1 MRLAS
6 GTRPHRRGPPLS
18 PPQRP
23 PPEESSAIPKLKS
36 GTPSAQEQ
44 LRLITA
50 SLDDDKAEDV
60 VVVDLVGKASFADYM
75 VIATG
80 KSDRQVGAMADHL
93 VQKLKAQGISR
104 VPAEGMTQ
112 RDWVLLDSGDIVVH
126 LFRPEVRSFYN
137 LEKLWS
143 DEPVQARAAERIA

>member
-1 MRLAS
+1 M
-6 GTRPHRRGPPLS
+6 
-18 PPQRP
+18 
-23 PPEESSAIPKLKS
+23 
-36 GTPSAQEQ
+36 
-44 LRLITA
+44 RLITA

-80 KSDRQVGAMADHL
+80 RSDRQVGAMADHL
-93 VQKLKAQGISR
+93 VQKLKAEGIR
-104 VPAEGMTQ
+104 QVPAEGMAQ

-143 DEPVQARAAERIA
+143 DEPVHARAAERIA

>member
-1 MRLAS
+1 MSPLPGS
-6 GTRPHRRGPPLS
+6 GQPEGPTADGP
-18 PPQRP
+18 R
-23 PPEESSAIPKLKS
+23 EESNAIPKLKS

-60 VVVDLVGKASFADYM
+60 VVVDLEGKASFADYM

-80 KSDRQVGAMADHL
+80 RSDRQVGAMADHL
-93 VQKLKAQGISR
+93 VQKLKAEGIQR

-112 RDWVLLDSGDIVVH
+112 RDWVLLDSGDVVVH
-126 LFRPEVRSFYN
+126 LFRPEIRSFYN

-143 DEPVQARAAERIA
+143 DEPEQARAAERIA